1 MGEKKYTFVYWQYDG
16 KQMGSFLIQKYDSV
30 FIMDSRCPNSP
41 AAWVLFVKT

>member
-30 FIMDSRCPNSP
+30 FIMDSRCPKYFKKE
-41 AAWVLFVKT
+41 V